1 MLATVVRCGARE
13 ASAFAEP
20 TTFLSRAPLVRLQ
33 VGLSIAEGWPLLG
46 PSMSSP
52 ASAVGVGAACA
63 GQARA
68 GLVARVG
75 LVPSA
80 DPVACGA
87 RAEEEGAAVGADPGV
102 EVLPAPFYAHC
113 FGSCR
118 LLNNRL
124 PQCTELVT
132 TFSRSPKRRLDES

>member
-1 MLATVVRCGARE
+1 ICRTDHILLQSATSTSPSGPFDCGGLV
-13 ASAFAEP
+13 
-20 TTFLSRAPLVRLQ
+20 TSR
-33 VGLSIAEGWPLLG
+33 
-46 PSMSSP
+46 PSMSSL
-52 ASAVGVGAACA
+52 ARAVGGRAVCA

-68 GLVARVG
+68 GVVAGVV

-80 DPVACGA
+80 DPVACDA
-87 RAEEEGAAVGADPGV
+87 RAEKEGAAVGADPGV